1 MGCARFRSV
10 CHSFTDI
17 FNPRLGASVLTT
29 DERQNSVTLR
39 TKSTVAFAVAALASI
54 ALAGCAQSSS
64 ASTQG
69 NASASPAS
77 KTVNVFISGD
87 TNIQGL
93 WQKSLIPAFETANP
107 GYTVNVTL
115 DLHGAHDAQTMA
127 KLTSA
132 TAAKQDPGMDLI
144 DGAFIPTASQANLLT
159 TVSTKN
165 LPALSGVSKSVVA
178 AGGTSGIP
186 YRGSSVL
193 LAYDSKT
200 VTNPPKTLDALLA
213 WIKANP
219 GKFAYNSPSTG
230 GSGGSFVS
238 TVLDKYVPAADRAK
252 MTVGAATALES
263 DWTQGF
269 NTLKSLNPYLYQKG
283 VFPNGNQQVLDLLAS
298 GQISMAP
305 VWSDMFTTGV
315 TNGAIPASVKSV
327 QISNPSFTGGAAYLG
342 ISKTSPHQAAALKLA
357 NFVLSPAAQVMI
369 VSQISGFPVIPLDKL
384 PADIVSRFK
393 NADTA
398 NLRPPYFAAIGKD
411 MNNQWDQKVPGQ

>member
-1 MGCARFRSV
+1 V
-10 CHSFTDI
+10 
-17 FNPRLGASVLTT
+17 TT
-29 DERQNSVTLR
+29 R
-39 TKSTVAFAVAALASI
+39 TKSTVALAVVALASI

-64 ASTQG
+64 ASTG
-69 NASASPAS
+69 SASAAPGS

-144 DGAFIPTASQANLLT
+144 DGAFIPTASGANLLT
-159 TVSTKN
+159 PVSAKN
-165 LPALSGVSKSVVA
+165 VAALGGMSKSVLT
-178 AGGTSGIP
+178 AGGTGGIP

-200 VTNPPKTLDALLA
+200 VANPPKTLDQLLA

-230 GSGGSFVS
+230 GSGGAFVA

-252 MTVGAATALES
+252 MTVGNASALET

-315 TNGAIPASVKSV
+315 TNGAIPATVKST

-342 ISKTSPHQAAALKLA
+342 IPKTSPHQAAALKLA

-369 VSQISGFPVIPLDKL
+369 VSQISGFPAISLNQL

-393 NADTA
+393 NANTA
-398 NLRPPYFAAIGKD
+398 NLRAPYFASINKD
-411 MNNQWDQKVPGQ
+411 LASQWDLKVPGQ

>member
-1 MGCARFRSV
+1 MR
-10 CHSFTDI
+10 T
-17 FNPRLGASVLTT
+17 
-29 DERQNSVTLR
+29 R
-39 TKSTVAFAVAALASI
+39 TKSTLVLAVAALASI

-64 ASTQG
+64 ASTPG
-69 NASASPAS
+69 DATASPAS
-77 KTVNVFISGD
+77 KIVNVFISGD
-87 TNIQGL
+87 SNIQDL
-93 WQKSLIPAFETANP
+93 WQKSLVPAFETANP

-159 TVSTKN
+159 KVSTKN
-165 LPALSGVSKSVVA
+165 LPTLSGISKSVVES
-178 AGGTSGIP
+178 GGTGGIP

-200 VTNPPKTLDALLA
+200 VSTPPKTLNDLLA

-230 GSGGSFVS
+230 GSGGAFVS
-238 TVLDKYVPAADRAK
+238 TVLDKYVPAAGRAK
-252 MTVGAATALES
+252 MTVGNATSLET
-263 DWTQGF
+263 DWSQGF
-269 NTLKSLNPYLYQKG
+269 NTLKGLNPYLYQKG

-315 TNGAIPASVKSV
+315 TNGAIPATVKSV
-327 QISNPSFTGGAAYLG
+327 QISNPAFTGGAAYLG
-342 ISKTSPHQAAALKLA
+342 IPRTSPHQAAALKLA

-369 VSQISGFPVIPLDKL
+369 VSQISGFPVIGLDKL

>member
-1 MGCARFRSV
+1 MALKPS
-10 CHSFTDI
+10 
-17 FNPRLGASVLTT
+17 LGAIAPSIY
-29 DERQNSVTLR
+29 ERALLR
-39 TKSTVAFAVAALASI
+39 IRTQSAVALATAVFVSI
-54 ALAGCAQSSS
+54 ALGGCAQS
-64 ASTQG
+64 TG
-69 NASASPAS
+69 ASASGIGGAAPGS

-93 WQKSLIPAFETANP
+93 WQKSIVPAFETANP

-132 TAAKQDPGMDLI
+132 TAAKKDPGMDLI
-144 DGAFIPTASQANLLT
+144 DGGFIATASEANLLT
-159 TVSTKN
+159 TVSAKTV
-165 LPALSGVSKSVVA
+165 PTLSGISKTVLA
-178 AGGTSGIP
+178 AGGPGGIP

-193 LAYDSKT
+193 LAYNSNT

-252 MTVGAATALES
+252 MTTSNASSLEK
-263 DWTQGF
+263 DWTEGF
-269 NTLKSLNPYLYQKG
+269 NTLKGLNPYLYQKG
-283 VFPNGNQQVLDLLAS
+283 VFPNGNQQVLDLLSS
-298 GQISMAP
+298 GQIQMAP
-305 VWSDMFTTGV
+305 VWSDMFTTGI
-315 TNGAIPASVKSV
+315 TNGAIPASVKST
-327 QISNPSFTGGAAYLG
+327 QISGPSFTGGAAYLG
-342 ISKTSPHQAAALKLA
+342 IPKTSPHQAAALKLA

-398 NLRPPYFAAIGKD
+398 NLRPPYFAAIGMD

>member
-1 MGCARFRSV
+1 V
-10 CHSFTDI
+10 
-17 FNPRLGASVLTT
+17 TT
-29 DERQNSVTLR
+29 R
-39 TKSTVAFAVAALASI
+39 TKSTVALAVAALASI

-64 ASTQG
+64 ASTPG
-69 NASASPAS
+69 DATASSAS
-77 KTVNVFISGD
+77 KIVNVFISGD

-93 WQKSLIPAFETANP
+93 WQKSLIPAFEIANP

-144 DGAFIPTASQANLLT
+144 DGAFIPTASQANLLSA
-159 TVSTKN
+159 VSTKS
-165 LPALSGVSKSVVA
+165 LPALSGISKSVVE
-178 AGGTSGIP
+178 AGGTGGIP

-200 VTNPPKTLDALLA
+200 VSTPPKTLNDLLA

-219 GKFAYNSPSTG
+219 GRFAYNSPSTG
-230 GSGGSFVS
+230 GSGGAFVS

-252 MTVGAATALES
+252 MTVGDASSLET
-263 DWTQGF
+263 DWTKGF
-269 NTLKSLNPYLYQKG
+269 DALKGLNPYLYQKG

-315 TNGAIPASVKSV
+315 TNGAIPATVKSV

-342 ISKTSPHQAAALKLA
+342 IPKTSPHQAAAFKLA

-369 VSQISGFPVIPLDKL
+369 VSQISGFPVIGLDKL